1 MSAQKAGG
9 TLLAQSGSG
18 LRGLLTWWGHS
29 LAAWLPASLRRIVVA
44 GDERLWL
51 QPQGDDVCL
60 LLQGEA
66 GPRELAS
73 LPLPLPTAS
82 DPLQRVLHERA
93 RDLPRWL
100 QLPDTAGLR
109 RSLVLPA
116 AARERLREVLSF
128 EIERQTPFAATDVLF
143 DGRLLQV
150 RDDGQL
156 QVELVVLPRTRFEA
170 ICARL
175 GGMAQGLA
183 GVDLIATNGQPLG
196 VNLLPPA
203 SRGKQHD
210 SWRWWNLGLAA
221 VALLALVL
229 GMTQLLDNRRAA
241 AATLKTQMQAREA
254 QARVISSERQRL
266 LDTVEGETYLRAQRN
281 DRPPAVEVM
290 QALAQRLPDGTYLEK
305 LSIDGDQLN
314 VIGLSSQAAALVG
327 KLEGAPQW
335 TTPAL
340 SGALQQDP
348 RTRMDRFT
356 LVAQLAGKLPAAVSS
371 SPAATSA
378 AGEPR

>member
-1 MSAQKAGG
+1 
-9 TLLAQSGSG
+9 
-18 LRGLLTWWGHS
+18 
-29 LAAWLPASLRRIVVA
+29 
-44 GDERLWL
+44 
-51 QPQGDDVCL
+51 
-60 LLQGEA
+60 
-66 GPRELAS
+66 
-73 LPLPLPTAS
+73 
-82 DPLQRVLHERA
+82 
-93 RDLPRWL
+93 
-100 QLPDTAGLR
+100 
-109 RSLVLPA
+109 
-116 AARERLREVLSF
+116 
-128 EIERQTPFAATDVLF
+128 
-143 DGRLLQV
+143 
-150 RDDGQL
+150 
-156 QVELVVLPRTRFEA
+156 
-170 ICARL
+170 
-175 GGMAQGLA
+175 MAL
-183 GVDLIATNGQPLG
+183 
-196 VNLLPPA
+196 
-203 SRGKQHD
+203 
-210 SWRWWNLGLAA
+210 
-221 VALLALVL
+221 
-229 GMTQLLDNRRAA
+229 LLDNRRTA
-241 AATLKTQMQAREA
+241 AATLKTQMQARET
-254 QARVISSERQRL
+254 QARAISSERQRL